1 MSSDTKWIVGTV
13 IGATTVHLAVMALLF
28 TGVNGRFDDVN
39 ARFDDVNARID
50 RLAASVQADIDALRA
65 DVRADVDALRADVRA
80 DFDALRADVRALDA
94 RLRAVEVAFGK
105 IDQRLLTLERVIL
118 PARDGE

>member
-39 ARFDDVNARID
+39 ARFDDVNARFDDVNARFD

-65 DVRADVDALRADVRA
+65 DVRADFA
-80 DFDALRADVRALDA
+80 ALRADVRALDA